1 MPAKSANVGTP
12 SIRGIV
18 RLIFSAAMEKV
29 VKDVQKM
36 ALMLIRK
43 SFDDFILGSMSKTPG
58 RMVFNSLAT
67 TSLGFNL
74 LQVS

>member
-18 RLIFSAAMEKV
+18 RFIFSAAMEKV

-36 ALMLIRK
+36 ALMLMRK
-43 SFDDFILGSMSKTPG
+43 NFDDFILGVHVKNAG
-58 RMVFNSLAT
+58 AN
-67 TSLGFNL
+67 GI
-74 LQVS
+74 